1 MNRKKKLLIL
11 LLLSLSVF
19 FVYKLSGKKHITYT
33 VLGDS
38 FSMGENSYGG
48 YTYGYEDYLRDYL
61 GTNKRVEFIDLY
73 TNKNENII
81 TLHNRV
87 LNNNSEIIKKKNYNI
102 KKVISES
109 DIITISV
116 GLNDIIYEYYINKNV
131 PINQYKEDKIVKYIY
146 NNFKNLM
153 KEILKYKNN
162 NIFIIG
168 YPERDIE
175 YKRLI
180 EKLNNKYKNYS
191 KKNNITF
198 IDSGEL
204 LDKKDYFDDQKSI
217 FPNTNGYRVI
227 AKKIINTYKNKEKS

>member
-1 MNRKKKLLIL
+1 MNRKKKLLVL

-19 FVYKLSGKKHITYT
+19 FVYKLSGKKNITYT

-61 GTNKRVEFIDLY
+61 RKNKRVEFIDLY
-73 TNKNENII
+73 TNKNENIVN
-81 TLHNRV
+81 LHNKI
-87 LNNNSEIIKKKNYNI
+87 LNNYSEVIKSKNYNI
-102 KKVISES
+102 KKIISES
-109 DIITISV
+109 DIITISI
-116 GLNDIIYEYYINKNV
+116 GINDIIYESYINNNV
-131 PINQYKEDKIVKYIY
+131 LLNQYKEDKIVKYIY

-162 NIFIIG
+162 NIFVIG
-168 YPERDIE
+168 YPKRDIE
-175 YKRLI
+175 YKKLI

-191 KKNNITF
+191 EKNNIIF

-204 LDKKDYFDDQKSI
+204 LDKNDYFDDKKSI

-227 AKKIINTYKNKEKS
+227 AKKIINIYKNKEKS